1 MNPGISIRRSFI
13 FMLLFSV
20 LLAGLFFANIAYGSV
35 DIPFDAV
42 WAVLTGSETVRESWS
57 FIILNSRLPQ
67 ALTAL
72 LAGGALS
79 VSGMML
85 QTAFRNSLA
94 DPSIFG
100 ISSGAA
106 LGAAV
111 VILLM
116 GGGLSATVFSFSGMT
131 AVLVAA
137 LVGALGVTAVIFF
150 FSVFVKNNVM
160 LLIIG
165 IMIGYLS
172 SSVIS
177 LLNFFA
183 TQDGVK
189 SYVIWGM
196 GNFGGVPAV
205 VMPVFAVLVLAG
217 LAASVFLIKPLDA
230 LLLGDRYAENLGYD
244 ISVVRNLLLV
254 ITGVLTAVV
263 TSFCGPVSFIG
274 LAVPHIARMTMRTDR
289 HIVLMPSTVLIGA
302 AVALLCNLVSMMPGE
317 NGIIPL
323 NAITPIIGAPVV
335 IYVILRKH

>member
-1 MNPGISIRRSFI
+1 MKRSILFI
-13 FMLLFSV
+13 LLLSV
-20 LLAGLFFANIAYGSV
+20 LLAGLFLANLLYGSA

-42 WAVLTGSETVRESWS
+42 WAVLTGDDTVRESWR
-57 FIILNSRLPQ
+57 FIIMNSRLPQ

-72 LAGGALS
+72 LAGGSLA

-85 QTAFRNSLA
+85 QTAFRNPLA
-94 DPSIFG
+94 DPSVFG

-116 GGGLSATVFSFSGMT
+116 GGGLSATVFSFSGMA

-137 LVGALGVTAVIFF
+137 LAGAMGITAVIFF
-150 FSVFVKNNVM
+150 FSLFVRSNVM

-196 GNFGGVPAV
+196 GNFGDVSLGT
-205 VMPVFAVLVLAG
+205 MPVFAALLLAG
-217 LAASVFLIKPLDA
+217 LTASVFLIKPLDA
-230 LLLGDRYAENLGYD
+230 LLLGDRYAENLGYN
-244 ISVVRNLLLV
+244 IPMIRNSLLV

-274 LAVPHIARMTMRTDR
+274 LAVPHIARMIMHTDR
-289 HIVLMPSTVLIGA
+289 HIVLMPFTILTGA
-302 AVALLCNLVSMMPGE
+302 AVAMLCNLVSVMPSG

-335 IYVILRKH
+335 IYVILRKR